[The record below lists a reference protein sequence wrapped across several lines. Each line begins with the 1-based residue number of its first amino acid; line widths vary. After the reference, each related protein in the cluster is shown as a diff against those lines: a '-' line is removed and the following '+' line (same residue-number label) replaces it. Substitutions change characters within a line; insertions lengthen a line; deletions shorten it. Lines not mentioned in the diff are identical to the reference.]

1 MSDEDTTIDMPLEGN
16 GDQTLPA
23 ETQEGAAGRADDTDL
38 DIDEQDED
46 TFDPKRALRKI
57 KKQNSELRNLRERAQ
72 EAEQKVNQ
80 TEQEKDQEIASLRSE
95 LLRSR
100 VGLKTGL
107 PEQVISRLKGDTEE
121 EMLEDAESFMELF
134 QKNRPPAPKPTE
146 ALRGGG
152 RPETEPEETDLSKI
166 ADRMFS
172 R

>member
-1 MSDEDTTIDMPLEGN
+1 MQIDDLLSKL
-16 GDQTLPA
+16 DHATA
-23 ETQEGAAGRADDTDL
+23 DL
-38 DIDEQDED
+38 D
-46 TFDPKRALRKI
+46 R
-57 KKQNSELRNLRERAQ
+57 LRE
-72 EAEQKVNQ
+72 
-80 TEQEKDQEIASLRSE
+80 EKDQEIASLRSE

-100 VGLKTGL
+100 VGAKTGL
-107 PEQVISRLKGDTEE
+107 PEQVVSRLKGDTEE

-134 QKNRPPAPKPTE
+134 QKSRPPAPKPTE